1 MQSDMI
7 LADIAE
13 YVRDKIE
20 KKLDEKRSKFTKML
34 TFFKVPKFVTDPF
47 TCYDDAKD
55 KYSALAVN
63 KVFEG
68 KGLLE
73 NIGVINPVNFAKK
86 LNDKSMTQ
94 EEVINKGAEL
104 YKNYLLR

>member
-1 MQSDMI
+1 M
-7 LADIAE
+7 
-13 YVRDKIE
+13 R
-20 KKLDEKRSKFTKML
+20 
-34 TFFKVPKFVTDPF
+34 
-47 TCYDDAKD
+47 CKD

-68 KGLLE
+68 LLE
-73 NIGVINPVNFAKK
+73 NKGLINPVNFAKK

-104 YKNYLLR
+104 YKKLFT